1 MQGASKTDWTRAAEL
16 FRTALEIDPSTGQV
30 TNTTIPDG
38 YIKPEY
44 REGWDW

>member
-1 MQGASKTDWTRAAEL
+1 MVLLGNLAVRSAK
-16 FRTALEIDPSTGQV
+16 ALEIDPSTGQV

-38 YIKPEY
+38 YNKPEY